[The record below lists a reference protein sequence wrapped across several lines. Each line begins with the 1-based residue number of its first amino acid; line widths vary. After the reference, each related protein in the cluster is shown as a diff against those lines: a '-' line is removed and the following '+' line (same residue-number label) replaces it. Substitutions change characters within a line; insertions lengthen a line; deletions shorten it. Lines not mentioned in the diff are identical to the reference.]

1 MILWFKINDY
11 GIVTLCSVIDI
22 KAFLQSQSY

>member
-11 GIVTLCSVIDI
+11 GIVTLRSVIDI